1 MYFDLNIGEWEFEII
16 MKTSTF
22 CFIVYTMQKLS
33 YTTELLLI

>member
-1 MYFDLNIGEWEFEII
+1 MYFDLNIGEWSLKTI

-22 CFIVYTMQKLS
+22 CFVVYTMQELS